1 MKTSVDEHIGFRAYE
16 WSSRY
21 WNVAKLVEEDL
32 TTRGFEVKHVKL
44 YQAAEINEKS
54 DMGLVIA
61 WSVSP
66 PV

>member
-1 MKTSVDEHIGFRAYE
+1 MKTSVDEHLGFRAYD

-21 WNVAKLVEEDL
+21 GIVAKLVEEDL
-32 TTRGFEVKHVKL
+32 RTRGFEVKHVKL
-44 YQAAEINEKS
+44 YQAADINERS
-54 DMGLVIA
+54 DTGLVIA